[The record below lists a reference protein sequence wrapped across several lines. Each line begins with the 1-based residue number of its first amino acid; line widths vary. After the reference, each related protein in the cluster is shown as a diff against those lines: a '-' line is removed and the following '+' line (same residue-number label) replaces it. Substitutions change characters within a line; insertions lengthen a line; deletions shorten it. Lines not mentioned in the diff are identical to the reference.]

1 MLVTSSIPLVGA
13 PLLPP
18 QSLFTPRLIRPV
30 PIWTRLGLSVLLLV
44 GSTPISARSQAPSP
58 EPQARIS
65 LAQLLLRVEAGYP
78 RIGAANARVSGA
90 RAARRAA
97 GVFPNPV
104 IGFGLE
110 NVTLPGHSAAL
121 GMDREATATAT
132 IPLEFL
138 YQRGARVR
146 RADAR
151 LQSSEADG
159 SIERQRVAIDAVHQ
173 YYAAALAQV
182 ELAAAEDLAVWVD
195 SLVLYNRHR
204 VSEGIGAEADL
215 LRAELERDR
224 VGAEVT
230 AGQANLARTQAD
242 LGALYNDSA
251 GSPATEPL
259 HSVVAPDTPLSLPGA
274 TGSSRTPPA
283 ASQSSDG
290 PDARAEVRAA
300 RARLTA
306 AGANIGVARSML
318 VRDLSAMVGLKRSA
332 GTTTLLT
339 GLSIPV
345 PIIDRNRGELAEA
358 RADREVAAFEL
369 AATER
374 QVHAEIVG
382 AAATARLLAGR
393 VEALRGPADSTAAKG
408 LHRVRYLA
416 RADEIRTISL
426 GAYREGAVPLLQVL
440 DAARS
445 WSESRLTYYHTLYA
459 QHESVAALLAAEG
472 RDLFMVM
479 PALAMLVP
487 ATSTEVRP

>member
-1 MLVTSSIPLVGA
+1 MLVSSSIPLV
-13 PLLPP
+13 
-18 QSLFTPRLIRPV
+18 
-30 PIWTRLGLSVLLLV
+30 SVLLLA
-44 GSTPISARSQAPSP
+44 GATPISAQSQAQSP
-58 EPQARIS
+58 GPHPPVS
-65 LAQLLLRVEAGYP
+65 LAQLLERVEASYP
-78 RIGAANARVSGA
+78 RIGAAKARVSGA
-90 RAARRAA
+90 RGARRAA
-97 GVFPNPV
+97 SAFPNPV

-110 NVTLPGHSAAL
+110 NVTLPGRGAAI

-132 IPLEFL
+132 VPLEFL
-138 YQRGARVR
+138 YQRRARVR
-146 RADAR
+146 RANAR

-159 SIERQRVAIDAVHQ
+159 SIERQRIAMDAVHQ

-182 ELAAAEDLAVWVD
+182 ELAAAEDLAAWVD
-195 SLVLYNRHR
+195 SLVMYNRHR
-204 VSEGIGAEADL
+204 VGEGIGAEADL

-230 AGQANLARTQAD
+230 ASQANLARARAA

-251 GSPATEPL
+251 AVEALP
-259 HSVVAPDTPLSLPGA
+259 SVVVSDAPLSFLHASTSSPTAIPPGQEGG
-274 TGSSRTPPA
+274 TLDS
-283 ASQSSDG
+283 
-290 PDARAEVRAA
+290 RAEVRSA

-306 AGANIGVARSML
+306 AGANVGVARSML

-332 GTTTLLT
+332 GTTTLMT

-345 PIIDRNRGELAEA
+345 PIVDRNRGELAEA
-358 RADREVAAFEL
+358 QADREVATFEL

-382 AAATARLLAGR
+382 ATETARLLASR
-393 VEALRGPADSTAAKG
+393 VDALRGPADSTAAKG

-445 WSESRLTYYHTLYA
+445 WSESRLTYYRTLHA

-472 RDLFMVM
+472 RDLFIVM
-479 PALAMLVP
+479 PALAILVP
-487 ATSTEVRP
+487 AAPKEVRP